1 MDMPRNAEVSKSR
14 IGDGVQLEGVFLE
27 EVWVWQA
34 SCGPVKLITI
44 SNKCNNWMEY
54 FLSVYGSYVH
64 YSLSCYLWVPYNAE
78 STLSSDHVL
87 EAGEAP

>member
-44 SNKCNNWMEY
+44 SNKCNTGWST
-54 FLSVYGSYVH
+54 FSVYMALTYIIPFLL
-64 YSLSCYLWVPYNAE
+64 SLGPVPCGIDPIHSAQ
-78 STLSSDHVL
+78 VL
-87 EAGEAP
+87 KC